1 MDFPT
6 DKAVKP
12 FWLTIPASRAY
23 EILAEFHHW
32 RFEKTPTRIERV
44 DVPVI
49 SVGNI
54 TVGGTG
60 KTPCVASLV
69 PILRDLLQRHRK
81 PGVPAILSRGYGRHE
96 KSMRIIEPKTD
107 EDLNWQEVGDEPL
120 LLHRLLPKIPI
131 IVSRKRASGARAAI
145 EKYQSPV
152 LLLDDGFQ
160 HRALQKDLE
169 IVLFDAQKPL
179 GNGYLLPAGPM
190 REPVSALRRADVFV
204 SVGSQTTDAVADLA
218 DKFGK
223 PFTEAY
229 LQTGKPVRFSA
240 RKTDTPPEKI
250 LLLSGIAR
258 PEKFHRAALESG
270 FRVLEHCRFRDHYP
284 FSQSDINNVSSL
296 ARELEAEAIVTTHK
310 DAMRLAGLTFGLPVW
325 ILPVEFVW
333 KKPEDIITHLEQ
345 VFTEFAGRDSIPG

>member
-6 DKAVKP
+6 NKAANP
-12 FWLTIPASRAY
+12 FWLTIPASHVY
-23 EILAEFHHW
+23 EMLAEFHHW
-32 RFEKTPTRIERV
+32 RFDKTPSRIERV
-44 DVPVI
+44 DIPVI

-69 PILRDLLQRHRK
+69 PILRDLLQRYRK
-81 PGVPAILSRGYGRHE
+81 PGVPAILSRGYGRQE
-96 KSMRIIEPKTD
+96 KSLRIIEPKED
-107 EDLNWQEVGDEPL
+107 ESLDWHELGDEPL
-120 LLHRLLPKIPI
+120 MLHRLLPKIPI
-131 IVSRKRASGARAAI
+131 LVNRNRVASARAAI
-145 EKYQSPV
+145 QTFQSPA

-160 HRALQKDLE
+160 YRALKKDLD
-169 IVLFDAQKPL
+169 IVLLDAQKPL

-190 REPVSALRRADVFV
+190 REPVSALRRADIFV
-204 SVGSQTTDAVADLA
+204 SVGSQMTDAVAELA

-223 PFTEAY
+223 PLTEAY

-240 RKTDTPPEKI
+240 RKTDSPPEKVV
-250 LLLSGIAR
+250 LLSGIAR

-284 FSQSDINNVSSL
+284 FSQSDIANVSSL
-296 ARELEAEAIVTTHK
+296 AHELEAEAVVTTHK

-325 ILPVEFVW
+325 ILPVEFIW
-333 KKPEDIITHLEQ
+333 KKPEDIIGHLEQ
-345 VFTEFAGRDSIPG
+345 VFDEFNVPDSIPG